1 MNITEITRLAGKHRR
16 RKRLG
21 RGAGSGSGKTAGR
34 GNKGFGQRAGY
45 KTRGMQEGG
54 QMPAFRRMPKR
65 GFSNVKFRRFYSIV
79 NVGHLETRYEDGAHV
94 TAESLV
100 ELGIIR
106 NLRYPV
112 KVLGDG
118 TLSKKLTVDAAK
130 YSKSA
135 QEKIQAAGGEARVL

>member
-21 RGAGSGSGKTAGR
+21 RGAGSGSGKTCGR

-65 GFSNVKFRRFYSIV
+65 GFTNAQFKHLYNIV
-79 NVGHLETRYEDGAHV
+79 NVGCLEMRYEADAHV

-118 TLSKKLTVDAAK
+118 TLTKKLTVDAAK

-135 QEKIQAAGGEARVL
+135 EEKIKAAGGEARVL